1 MEIEIRHC
9 NNINR
14 ARITLTENRLNIKFA
29 PNGTGKSTL
38 SRAISCAAREDS
50 AGLAALMPFRLR
62 AGNPDNACPTVTG
75 ADGIGE
81 VMCFNEE
88 YVGQFTFQP
97 DELIANSFNILIR
110 NETYVERER
119 EIEAMTRAIRAVFT
133 DHAELDSLVNHLQE
147 LSNAFRL
154 TSSGISRSSTG
165 MRGLSGGNKI
175 HHIPAGL
182 ENYQSYIR
190 SERRVDWIDWQTK
203 GLEFSSLSE
212 GCCPFCTGDIR
223 ENEAQIRRVSEEY
236 DKGTIK
242 NLAAIL
248 RLLENLGSYVTEDA
262 RNRLQGITML
272 QNGPEAEHI
281 EYLVALKRQTDTL
294 TEKLTALRNLNVF
307 ILQEQQNVRDILSAR
322 LIDMQFFP
330 ELQSELTQ
338 GITDRLNT
346 ALQELISNA
355 GHLQGQINR
364 HRDGMLRLIAQHKT
378 NINNFLTYAGYKY
391 RVDIAGDGDQKKLRL
406 RHVDFDGF
414 LSGGIQH
421 LSYGERNAFAI
432 VLFMYECL
440 SKNPGL
446 IILDDPIS
454 SFDKNKKFAI
464 LEMLFRRA
472 SGECLK
478 NRTVLM
484 LTHDVEPVIDT
495 LKSVRRLFSNLVTA
509 SCLRLNAGVIH
520 ELPVNDG
527 DIKTFLQICKTITSS
542 EDCEEIIKLIY
553 LRRYY
558 EIVDEHGDAYQVL
571 SNLFH
576 CRQVPVDHREPVVA
590 GTGYPE
596 MTDERFQLGQRD
608 IQGYVDTFDYQRLQ
622 VTVSSPDEIRRLY
635 QRCRNG
641 YEKLQ
646 VFRLLELDQD
656 HPVIRKFV
664 NETYHIENEFIC
676 QLDPS
681 RFDLVPEYV
690 IVECD
695 RLIALPPAANQSNV
709 ARTA

>member
-1 MEIEIRHC
+1 MDIEIRHC
-9 NNINR
+9 NNIDR
-14 ARITLTENRLNIKFA
+14 ARITITPNKLNIKFA

-38 SRAISCAAREDS
+38 SRAISCAARDD
-50 AGLAALMPFRLR
+50 AQGLQALMPFRLR
-62 AGNPDNACPTVTG
+62 GENPDNAGPVVTG
-75 ADGIGE
+75 AGGIGD

-97 DELIANSFNILIR
+97 DELISNSFNILIR
-110 NETYVERER
+110 NEAHAERER
-119 EIEAMTRAIRAVFT
+119 EIEEMTRSIRTVFT
-133 DHAELDSLVNHLQE
+133 GHAELESLIAHLQE
-147 LSNAFRL
+147 LSNAFRT
-154 TSSGISRSSTG
+154 TSSGISRASTG
-165 MRGLSGGNKI
+165 MKGLSGGNKI
-175 HHIPAGL
+175 QHIPAGL
-182 ENYQSYIR
+182 ENYKPYIR
-190 SERRVDWIDWQTK
+190 SERRVEWIDWQTK
-203 GLEFSSLSE
+203 GLEFSPLSE

-223 ENEAQIRRVSEEY
+223 ESEAQIRRVSEEY

-242 NLAAIL
+242 NLVAVV
-248 RLLENLGSYVTEDA
+248 RLLENLGNYMTEDA
-262 RNRLQGITML
+262 KKRLMGITTL

-281 EYLVALKRQTDTL
+281 EYLVALKQQTDTL
-294 TEKLTALRNLNVF
+294 TRKLTALRDLNVF
-307 ILQEQQNVRDILSAR
+307 SLQEQQNVRDVLSGR

-330 ELQSELTQ
+330 DLQSELTL
-338 GITDRLNT
+338 GVTGRLNA
-346 ALQELISNA
+346 ALEELISNA
-355 GHLQGQINR
+355 GRLQGQINR
-364 HRDGMLRLIAQHKT
+364 HRGSMLRLIAHHKT

-391 RVDIAGDGDQKKLRL
+391 RVDIAGEGDQQKLRL
-406 RHVDFDGF
+406 RHVDFEGF
-414 LSGGIQH
+414 LSGGSQH

-495 LKSVRRLFSNLVTA
+495 LKSVRKLFSNLVTA
-509 SCLRLNAGVIH
+509 SCLRLSSGIIEERTVS
-520 ELPVNDG
+520 DS
-527 DIKTFLQICKTITSS
+527 DIKTFLQICKSVIGS
-542 EDCEEIIKLIY
+542 ECEEIIKLIY

-558 EIVDEHGDAYQVL
+558 EIIDDRGDAYQIL

-576 CRQVPVDHREPVVA
+576 RRQVPEDRREPVVE

-596 MTDERFQLGQRD
+596 MHPEKFQQGLED
-608 IQGYVDTFDYQRLQ
+608 IRNSIDTFDYQHQLAL
-622 VTVSSPDEIRRLY
+622 IRDAEAIRQLY
-635 QRCRNG
+635 HRCRNG

-646 VFRLLELDQD
+646 VFRLLELEQN
-656 HPVIRKFV
+656 HPVIKKFI

-676 QLDPS
+676 QLDPA
-681 RFDLVPEYV
+681 RFDLIPEYV
-690 IVECD
+690 IAECD
-695 RLIALPPAANQSNV
+695 KIISPSPAANQDAV